1 MTVQILM
8 PALSPTMEE
17 GAIAKWLV
25 KEGDIVKA
33 ALKSICFQTKDLLES
48 LKLDLGD
55 EIQEDM
61 TMRVDGGMS
70 NNNWMMQFLADIL
83 NIKVERPTNHETTV
97 MGAAY
102 LAGLKVGFFSNL
114 RDIEDLWK
122 SDRIFTPN
130 MDEEDRHAMYSNWKK
145 IVNNLIGL

>member
-1 MTVQILM
+1 M
-8 PALSPTMEE
+8 ALPE
-17 GAIAKWLV
+17 IPPK
-25 KEGDIVKA
+25 GDIIKA
-33 ALKSICFQTKDLLES
+33 ALKSICFQTRDLLES

-122 SDRIFTPN
+122 SDRIFIPS
-130 MDEEDRHAMYSNWKK
+130 MDEEERHAMYSNWKK
-145 IVNNLIGL
+145 TVNNLIGL

>member
-1 MTVQILM
+1 
-8 PALSPTMEE
+8 
-17 GAIAKWLV
+17 
-25 KEGDIVKA
+25 
-33 ALKSICFQTKDLLES
+33 
-48 LKLDLGD
+48 
-55 EIQEDM
+55 M

-122 SDRIFTPN
+122 SDRIFIPN
-130 MDEEDRHAMYSNWKK
+130 MDEEERHAMYSNWKK
-145 IVNNLIGL
+145 TVNNLIGL

>member
-1 MTVQILM
+1 MAWYDRLLGRTTTEEKLN
-8 PALSPTMEE
+8 PAQSFIAMEE
-17 GAIAKWLV
+17 G
-25 KEGDIVKA
+25 
-33 ALKSICFQTKDLLES
+33 
-48 LKLDLGD
+48 
-55 EIQEDM
+55 M

-102 LAGLKVGFFSNL
+102 LAGLRVGFFSSL

-122 SDRIFTPN
+122 SDRVFVLS
-130 MDEEDRHAMYSNWKK
+130 MDADERQLMYANWKK
-145 IVNNLIGL
+145 TVNNLIGL

>member
-1 MTVQILM
+1 
-8 PALSPTMEE
+8 MEE
-17 GAIAKWLV
+17 G
-25 KEGDIVKA
+25 
-33 ALKSICFQTKDLLES
+33 
-48 LKLDLGD
+48 
-55 EIQEDM
+55 M

-102 LAGLKVGFFSNL
+102 LAGLRVGFFSSL

-122 SDRIFTPN
+122 SDRVFVPS
-130 MDEEDRHAMYSNWKK
+130 MDADERQLMYANWKK
-145 IVNNLIGL
+145 TVNNLIGL